1 MMPPPGPEAAARMM
15 LGFPGNT
22 TRSCSWTACDRI
34 CGLFVSDVQVGDAF
48 NQFVVFQ
55 IPPLLAPTYIT
66 LGSVGSGAATSMR
79 PEKGKLGKPLT
90 KIGAGPIAVHV
101 AEFTTIGPLSSL
113 ISRTAINK
121 METERTIQPLGLGI
135 KNLLPEYL
143 VGVVVVD
150 LNKFI
155 VSCSLFSLGG

>member
-1 MMPPPGPEAAARMM
+1 
-15 LGFPGNT
+15 
-22 TRSCSWTACDRI
+22 
-34 CGLFVSDVQVGDAF
+34 
-48 NQFVVFQ
+48 
-55 IPPLLAPTYIT
+55 
-66 LGSVGSGAATSMR
+66 
-79 PEKGKLGKPLT
+79 
-90 KIGAGPIAVHV
+90 
-101 AEFTTIGPLSSL
+101 
-113 ISRTAINK
+113 